1 MEVTGLHDLLP
12 DRLSGSS
19 FKEDII
25 RKDDG
30 CLPTGLEDS
39 MNVLQEVELLV
50 TGRDPEVL
58 PVIGQVVL
66 LLFSFLVREGHGA
79 LFPKRRVREDVI
91 IPVTGKLVYENTE
104 GKQAGYLTIRAGTF

>member
-66 LLFSFLVREGHGA
+66 LCFPSSFVKVMELFFPNGGFVR
-79 LFPKRRVREDVI
+79 
-91 IPVTGKLVYENTE
+91 T
-104 GKQAGYLTIRAGTF
+104 